1 MTKPSGLHEAPTD
14 ADRRSPRP
22 SGRPLI
28 AGVPVRDDDVQPTGA
43 LHSVAILFRVLA
55 GLLVLLIVL
64 QVLASVTGAEP
75 VSFATLL
82 TEVIRL
88 LIFAGVLWAAGDL
101 ADLLVTSH
109 HDLRATRILLGRLTR
124 LVDERTTGT
133 GGTHADDGRGR
144 GPGAAS

>member
-1 MTKPSGLHEAPTD
+1 MTKPSRLHDVTAE
-14 ADRRSPRP
+14 ADRRSRP
-22 SGRPLI
+22 SGRPVI
-28 AGVPVRDDDVQPTGA
+28 AGVPVRDDDVAPTGA

-64 QVLASVTGAEP
+64 QVLGSATGAEP

-88 LIFAGVLWAAGDL
+88 MIFAGVLWAAGDL

-124 LVDERTTGT
+124 LVDERTAAGP
-133 GGTHADDGRGR
+133 ADDHRR
-144 GPGAAS
+144 DGPSAAP